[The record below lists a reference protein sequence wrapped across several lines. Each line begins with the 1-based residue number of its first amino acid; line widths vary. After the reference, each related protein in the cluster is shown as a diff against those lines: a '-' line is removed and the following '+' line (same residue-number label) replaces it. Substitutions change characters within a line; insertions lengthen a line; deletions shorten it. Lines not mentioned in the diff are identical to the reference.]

1 MTIAYGIL
9 IFFSLLAY
17 LEIRTRLHH
26 GCLIRLISLHLYY
39 TFRTNV
45 HSLDFLFVCVYL
57 VGLFVCFES
66 MQGILFFL
74 HFFFHS
80 APEFIVLPV
89 RLLSATECNPIVPKC
104 ESTVNISKSTHT
116 HTPKRGE
123 SNDYRVVL
131 HMRILSGSRKMRF
144 NCVTRDRID
153 MHYCDAS
160 QNNDTNH
167 NLYKGRMALFHMPIS
182 NGFFLLLSHCAP
194 TLMNL
199 HPM

>member
-17 LEIRTRLHH
+17 LEMRTRLHH

-45 HSLDFLFVCVYL
+45 HSLDFLFVYVYL

-74 HFFFHS
+74 HFFFIPLQHS
-80 APEFIVLPV
+80 LFCQCFYWVPLNAI
-89 RLLSATECNPIVPKC
+89 RLCPNVSQLWTYQRA
-104 ESTVNISKSTHT
+104 HT

-199 HPM
+199 YPM